1 MSLSQEFQHFI
12 AQLRASP
19 VRLDQLTD
27 IDELRTTFNALSI
40 DSPPLT
46 DVVLRQVDAA
56 GVPAEWVEPTDS
68 DPSRVIFYLHGGG
81 YVAGDPVVY
90 RSFVCALCRASGYRA
105 LMVDYRLA
113 PGSPFPAALEDTLRS
128 YAWLL
133 TQEVSADH
141 IVIMGDSAGGGL
153 ALSTLVSLRDNG
165 QPLPAAGVLLSPWTN
180 LTLESDSHVTK
191 VNDDPII
198 THKFLDQSRQHYLGT
213 GANAKDARV
222 SPLYAN
228 LTGLPPLLVLVGTAE
243 VLLDDSTVLVDK
255 AREAGVDA
263 ELITGEGMIH
273 TWPFF
278 IHRFP
283 EASKAVQNIG
293 TYIHSRVR

>member
-1 MSLSQEFQHFI
+1 MSLSQEFQNFS
-12 AQLRASP
+12 AQLRANP
-19 VRLDQLTD
+19 VPFDQLTD
-27 IDELRTTFNALSI
+27 IGELRGAFDALGR
-40 DSPPLT
+40 DLPPLP

-56 GVPAEWVEPTDS
+56 GVPAEWVEPTGS

-81 YVAGDPVVY
+81 YVAGDPIIY
-90 RSFVCALCRASGYRA
+90 RNFVTALCRASGYRA

-113 PGSPFPAALEDTLRS
+113 PEHPFPAALEDAQRS

-133 TQEVSADH
+133 TQGISAH
-141 IVIMGDSAGGGL
+141 QIVIIGDSAGGGL
-153 ALSTLVSLRDNG
+153 ALSTLVSLREG
-165 QPLPAAGVLLSPWTN
+165 CQPLPGAAVVLSPWTD
-180 LTLESDSHVTK
+180 LTLESESHLTK
-191 VNDDPII
+191 VKDDPII
-198 THKFLDQSRQHYLGT
+198 THKFLDMSRQRYIGI
-213 GANAKDARV
+213 GASDKDALV

-243 VLLDDSTVLVDK
+243 VLLDDSTTLVRK

-263 ELITGEGMIH
+263 ELIKEDGMIH

-278 IHRFP
+278 IDSFP
-283 EASKAVQNIG
+283 EAAKAVQSIG